1 MINLTTTFLTTEP
14 AMLLIGLT
22 GGIGAGKTE
31 VSDYLH
37 SRYGIKIIDADVIS
51 RELLQKGS
59 SAYHETQQNFPAN
72 VFDAE
77 GNIDRKALRTLIFN
91 DEAARQKL
99 EGIIHPR
106 VRSEIKRQID
116 CNDSAYCILSA
127 PLLIEAG
134 MNDLISR
141 LLVVDCNKDLR
152 IQRVV
157 ARDDCKVENIEK
169 IMARQLDDKQRL
181 DCADDIVINNNNR
194 ANLTDQ
200 LDQLHKK
207 YLDLT
212 HQASHNPTYV

>member
-1 MINLTTTFLTTEP
+1 MISLTTTFLTTDRT
-14 AMLLIGLT
+14 MLLIGLT

-59 SAYHETQQNFPAN
+59 NAYYETQQNFPAHI
-72 VFDAE
+72 FDAE
-77 GNIDRKALRTLIFN
+77 GNIDRKALRTLIFD

-99 EGIIHPR
+99 EQIIHPR
-106 VRSEIKRQID
+106 VRSEIKKQID
-116 CNDSAYCILSA
+116 HSNSAYCILSA

-134 MNDLISR
+134 MNDLIER
-141 LLVVDCNKDLR
+141 LLVIDCSKDLR
-152 IQRVV
+152 IQRVI
-157 ARDDCKVENIEK
+157 ARDDCKVEDIEK
-169 IMARQLDDKQRL
+169 IMARQLDDKHRL
-181 DCADDIVINNNNR
+181 ECADDIVTNNSNH
-194 ANLTDQ
+194 ASLTDQ